1 MASGI
6 RDLRVWQ
13 EAVALAGEVVRTLRP
28 AARREVAP
36 IITRIMTT
44 AFDAAAAIA
53 DGYARHDPTEQ
64 RRRYAAARRE
74 LVKLDTDLAVAR
86 LADLLGAAP
95 HAALTDRIQGVQR
108 ILAGYL
114 VYLDR
119 QLELPPGV
127 TRLVPT
133 QGAGGP
139 GGTLIPRADVTSVSG
154 ASRLGTPGGSATGLP
169 GTGGAPATLG
179 PPPPPPPPPPA
190 PSPGAAARMAVR
202 ESVDQVDG
210 A

>member
-139 GGTLIPRADVTSVSG
+139 GGAVIPRNDGTSVSG
-154 ASRLGTPGGSATGLP
+154 GSRPGTPGGPATGLP
-169 GTGGAPATLG
+169 GAGGAPASHG
-179 PPPPPPPPPPA
+179 PSPPPPA

>member
-1 MASGI
+1 MASSI

-36 IITRIMTT
+36 IVTRIMTT

-53 DGYARHDPTEQ
+53 DGYARHDPMEQ
-64 RRRYAAARRE
+64 RRRYAAARRD

-86 LADLLGAAP
+86 QAEFLAAGS
-95 HAALTDRIQGVQR
+95 HAILSDRIQVVQR

-127 TRLVPT
+127 TRLHPAGALPAPT
-133 QGAGGP
+133 P
-139 GGTLIPRADVTSVSG
+139 
-154 ASRLGTPGGSATGLP
+154 
-169 GTGGAPATLG
+169 APARTDAIQDLAPRQGSSAGAAG
-179 PPPPPPPPPPA
+179 PASPA
-190 PSPGAAARMAVR
+190 PAPLPLPGAAPRMAVR
-202 ESVDQVDG
+202 ESLDEVDG

>member
-13 EAVALAGEVVRTLRP
+13 EAVTLAGEVVRTLRP

-36 IITRIMTT
+36 IVTRIMTT

-53 DGYARHDPTEQ
+53 DGYARHDPMEQ
-64 RRRYAAARRE
+64 RRRYAAARRD

-86 LADLLGAAP
+86 QAELLAAAP
-95 HAALTDRIQGVQR
+95 HAALSDRIQVVQR

-127 TRLVPT
+127 TRLHPT
-133 QGAGGP
+133 
-139 GGTLIPRADVTSVSG
+139 
-154 ASRLGTPGGSATGLP
+154 GS
-169 GTGGAPATLG
+169 
-179 PPPPPPPPPPA
+179 A
-190 PSPGAAARMAVR
+190 PSPLASRNDASREAMPRSGSSSAVHGTVATGSGAATTATLPVPSSPSPGPQPLPGATPRMAVR
-202 ESVDQVDG
+202 ETVDEVDG

>member
-1 MASGI
+1 MASSI

-36 IITRIMTT
+36 IVTRIMTT

-53 DGYARHDPTEQ
+53 DGYARHDPMEQ
-64 RRRYAAARRE
+64 RRRYAAARRD

-86 LADLLGAAP
+86 QAEFLAAGS
-95 HAALTDRIQGVQR
+95 HAILSDRIQVVQR

-127 TRLVPT
+127 PRLHPA
-133 QGAGGP
+133 GA
-139 GGTLIPRADVTSVSG
+139 
-154 ASRLGTPGGSATGLP
+154 LP
-169 GTGGAPATLG
+169 APARTDAIQDLAPRQGSSAGAAG
-179 PPPPPPPPPPA
+179 PASPA
-190 PSPGAAARMAVR
+190 PLPLPGAAPRMAVR
-202 ESVDQVDG
+202 ESVDEVDG

>member
-36 IITRIMTT
+36 VVTRIMTT

-53 DGYARHDPTEQ
+53 EGYARHDPTEQ
-64 RRRYAAARRE
+64 RQRYAEARRC
-74 LVKLDTDLAVAR
+74 LVQLDSDLAVAR
-86 LADLLGAAP
+86 QAELLGNAP
-95 HAALTDRIQGVQR
+95 HASLSDRIQVAQR

-127 TRLVPT
+127 TRLHPPAGGT
-133 QGAGGP
+133 GAGIATASHVATGTPRVDAARDAAGRQVAAGYP
-139 GGTLIPRADVTSVSG
+139 GGG
-154 ASRLGTPGGSATGLP
+154 AAAPSPQGSA
-169 GTGGAPATLG
+169 
-179 PPPPPPPPPPA
+179 PPA
-190 PSPGAAARMAVR
+190 PSPSASPAPRMAVR
-202 ESVDQVDG
+202 ETIDEVDG

>member
-13 EAVALAGEVVRTLRP
+13 EAVALGGEVVRTLRP

-36 IITRIMTT
+36 IVTRIMTT

-53 DGYARHDPTEQ
+53 DGYARHDPLEQ
-64 RRRYAAARRE
+64 RRRYAAAKRD

-86 LADLLGAAP
+86 QAELLGAGP
-95 HAALTDRIQGVQR
+95 HAALSDRIQVVQR

-119 QLELPPGV
+119 QLELPAGV
-127 TRLVPT
+127 TRLHPAGALPAPAPPRTEATRDVAPR
-133 QGAGGP
+133 QGSSAGAGP
-139 GGTLIPRADVTSVSG
+139 APP
-154 ASRLGTPGGSATGLP
+154 ASPLLP
-169 GTGGAPATLG
+169 G
-179 PPPPPPPPPPA
+179 PA
-190 PSPGAAARMAVR
+190 PRMAVR
-202 ESVDQVDG
+202 ESVDEVDG

>member
-36 IITRIMTT
+36 VVTRIMTT

-53 DGYARHDPTEQ
+53 EGYARHDPTEQ
-64 RRRYAAARRE
+64 RQRYAEARRC
-74 LVKLDTDLAVAR
+74 LVQLDSDLAVAR
-86 LADLLGAAP
+86 QAELLGAAP
-95 HAALTDRIQGVQR
+95 HATLSDRIQVAQR

-127 TRLVPT
+127 TRLHPT
-133 QGAGGP
+133 TAGGGAGTAAGSHAGTGTPRLDATRDSAARPVAAGYP
-139 GGTLIPRADVTSVSG
+139 GGAAA
-154 ASRLGTPGGSATGLP
+154 ASPPQGSAT
-169 GTGGAPATLG
+169 PAS
-179 PPPPPPPPPPA
+179 PPSAGPA
-190 PSPGAAARMAVR
+190 PRMAVR
-202 ESVDQVDG
+202 ETVDEVDG

>member
-36 IITRIMTT
+36 VVTRIMTT

-53 DGYARHDPTEQ
+53 EGYARHDPTEQ
-64 RRRYAAARRE
+64 RQRYADARRC
-74 LVKLDTDLAVAR
+74 LVQLDSDLAVAR
-86 LADLLGAAP
+86 QAEMLGAAP
-95 HAALTDRIQGVQR
+95 HAALSDRIQVAQR

-127 TRLVPT
+127 TRLHPAVP
-133 QGAGGP
+133 GAAG
-139 GGTLIPRADVTSVSG
+139 SG
-154 ASRLGTPGGSATGLP
+154 ASAAAARTAGFPATAGSTA
-169 GTGGAPATLG
+169 GTGAAPNAAAGAPPL
-179 PPPPPPPPPPA
+179 
-190 PSPGAAARMAVR
+190 PSPSGAGPTPRMAVR
-202 ESVDQVDG
+202 ETVDEVDG